1 MHLISKKIVKRYI
14 ASASRNVGTS
24 HEMQKY
30 VTVRAVL
37 AWADCNF
44 SSQGLSYNLY
54 WKKMRTAPRFLF
66 NVMLNQGV
74 VEGDTTEE
82 ATV

>member
-1 MHLISKKIVKRYI
+1 MHLISKEIVKRYI

-54 WKKMRTAPRFLF
+54 WKKMYTAPRFLF
-66 NVMLNQGV
+66 YAIHKQGAV
-74 VEGDTTEE
+74 DGDKTEE
-82 ATV
+82 PTG